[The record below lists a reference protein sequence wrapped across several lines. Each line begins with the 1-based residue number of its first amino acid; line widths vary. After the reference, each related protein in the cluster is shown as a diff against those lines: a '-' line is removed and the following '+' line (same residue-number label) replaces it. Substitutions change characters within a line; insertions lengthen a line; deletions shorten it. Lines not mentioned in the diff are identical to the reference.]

1 MVRIRSLWERL
12 TSTLWFVPGAMVA
25 AAVALFVLTLQW
37 DQSLRGGFSGM
48 PLIFT
53 GGPTAARSVLSAI
66 AGSIMTVA
74 ATTFSL
80 TIVALQL
87 ASSQYS
93 PRVLRNFT
101 SDLGVQVVLGTFI
114 ATFLYSLLVL
124 RVVRAAQDGA
134 PTFVPVI
141 SVTAAVVMALVSV
154 GLLVYFI
161 QHIASIIQSSTIVE
175 RAQKDAVEA
184 MSRLKNLEPSRRP
197 PKLDRRFLQAI
208 SAAGEFEVVRAERSG
223 YVQYL
228 DEESLV
234 RAVARM
240 NGPEAVEA
248 RFGPGHFVSAGMP
261 LVKVWPTPKGGL
273 SEDARKKVREAYS
286 FGKER
291 SFRQDFAFGL
301 RQLSDIA
308 LKGLSPGVNDP
319 TTAMQAMDR
328 MEAILVA
335 LATKTMPPRVREEK
349 VGGRILLLKVGHYD
363 FDDVVG
369 LAFDQIRRAA
379 FASGQVAVLERL
391 LEILARLAREHEVQ
405 GRTKALW
412 SRAFA
417 VARLA
422 PKQISDPCD
431 ATNLVLRTVALVPD
445 LPAAGRPETLDRD
458 LEFIASTSEGLPG
471 GEDIRRAVW
480 DALKTA
486 RKGAGARARPPRER
500 LRDSNSPRTR

>member
-1 MVRIRSLWERL
+1 MGANRPKDRRGDSVGRLGSLWERVS
-12 TSTLWFVPGAMVA
+12 STFWFVPGAMVA
-25 AAVALFVLTLQW
+25 ASAVLFAATLQW
-37 DQSLRGGFSGM
+37 DQSLRGNFSGM

-66 AGSIMTVA
+66 AGSIITVA

-101 SDLGVQVVLGTFI
+101 SDLGVQIVRVTFI
-114 ATFLYSLLVL
+114 ATFLYALLVL
-124 RVVRAAQDGA
+124 RVIRTSVDGT

-141 SVTAAVVMALVSV
+141 SVTTAVVMALVSV

-161 QHIASIIQSSTIVE
+161 QHIASIIQSSTIVQRAEHDALKAVSDLADLDHAHPQE
-175 RAQKDAVEA
+175 RE
-184 MSRLKNLEPSRRP
+184 LE
-197 PKLDRRFLQAI
+197 RRFDRAV
-208 SAAGEFEVVRAERSG
+208 SAGGEPGVVRAERSG
-223 YVQYL
+223 YLQYL
-228 DEESLV
+228 DADALV
-234 RAVARM
+234 EAVAESCD
-240 NGPEAVEA
+240 PEAVEVPI
-248 RFGPGHFVSAGMP
+248 GPGHFVATGLP
-261 LVKVWPTPKGGL
+261 IAKVWPAPEGGL
-273 SEDARKKVREAYS
+273 HPDAYGDVRDAFL

-328 MEAILVA
+328 MEAILSA
-335 LATKTMPPRVREEK
+335 LATKKLPPRDRE
-349 VGGRILLLKVGHYD
+349 VGAKGSAPLLRVGHYG

-379 FASGQVAVLERL
+379 FTSGQVAVLERL
-391 LEILARLAREHEVQ
+391 LEILDRLAAEHDCPERQ
-405 GRTKALW
+405 AALW

-417 VARLA
+417 IARLA
-422 PKQISDPCD
+422 PNLVADPHD
-431 ATNLVLRTVALVPD
+431 ARNLVLRTAELASR
-445 LPAAGRPETLDRD
+445 LPETCRPEIFDGD
-458 LEFIASTSEGLPG
+458 LEILIEASEGLPN
-471 GEDIRRAVW
+471 EVAIREAAR
-480 DALKTA
+480 DA
-486 RKGAGARARPPRER
+486 RGAF
-500 LRDSNSPRTR
+500 

>member
-1 MVRIRSLWERL
+1 
-12 TSTLWFVPGAMVA
+12 MVA
-25 AAVALFVLTLQW
+25 ATVVLFAGTLQW
-37 DQSLRGGFSGM
+37 DQSLQGNFSSM

-66 AGSIMTVA
+66 AGSIITVA

-101 SDLGVQVVLGTFI
+101 SDVGVQVVLGTFI
-114 ATFLYSLLVL
+114 STFLYALLVL
-124 RVVRAAQDGA
+124 RVIRASVDGE

-141 SVTAAVVMALVSV
+141 SVTTAVVMALLSV
-154 GLLVYFI
+154 GVLVYFV

-175 RAQKDAVEA
+175 RAQKDTLKSL
-184 MSRLKNLEPSRRP
+184 SRLEDLGSTELP
-197 PKLDRRFLQAI
+197 PEGELGRRFGRVV
-208 SAAGEFEVVRAERSG
+208 SAGGDPDVVRAERSG

-228 DEESLV
+228 DADALAG
-234 RAVARM
+234 AVA
-240 NGPEAVEA
+240 GACDPAAIEVP
-248 RFGPGHFVSAGMP
+248 FGPGYFVAAGLP
-261 LVKVWPTPKGGL
+261 LAKVWPAPKGGL
-273 SEDARKKVREAYS
+273 GHDARKDVRGAFF

-328 MEAILVA
+328 MEAILAA
-335 LATKTMPPRVREEK
+335 LAEKRLPPRLREVES
-349 VGGRILLLKVGHYD
+349 GGSVLLLRVGRYG

-379 FASGQVAVLERL
+379 FTSGQVAVLERL
-391 LEILARLAREHEVQ
+391 LEILDRLATEHDSPE
-405 GRTKALW
+405 RRAALW
-412 SRAFA
+412 RRAFA

-422 PKQISDPCD
+422 PSLVSDPQD
-431 ATNLVLRTVALVPD
+431 ASNLLLRAVELASH
-445 LPAAGRPETLDRD
+445 LPASGRPGTLDGD
-458 LEFIASTSEGLPG
+458 LEALIGASEGLPG
-471 GEDIRRAVW
+471 GEVIRETVRE
-480 DALKTA
+480 A
-486 RKGAGARARPPRER
+486 RLTP
-500 LRDSNSPRTR
+500 

>member
-1 MVRIRSLWERL
+1 MGKLGSLWERVR
-12 TSTLWFVPGAMVA
+12 STFWFVPGAMVA
-25 AAVALFVLTLQW
+25 ATVVLFAATLQW
-37 DQSLRGGFSGM
+37 DQSLRGNFSSM

-66 AGSIMTVA
+66 AGSIITVA

-101 SDLGVQVVLGTFI
+101 SDMGVQVVLGTFI
-114 ATFLYSLLVL
+114 STFLYALLVL
-124 RVVRAAQDGA
+124 RVIRASVDGA
-134 PTFVPVI
+134 PTFVPVVSVTTAVMMALI
-141 SVTAAVVMALVSV
+141 SVGV
-154 GLLVYFI
+154 LVYFV

-175 RAQKDAVEA
+175 RAQEDTLKSV
-184 MSRLKNLEPSRRP
+184 SRLEDLGSADLPPEREMEVRFDRAASAGGEP
-197 PKLDRRFLQAI
+197 A
-208 SAAGEFEVVRAERSG
+208 VVRAERSG

-228 DEESLV
+228 DAEALFE
-234 RAVARM
+234 AVA
-240 NGPEAVEA
+240 GSHAPEAVEVP
-248 RFGPGHFVSAGMP
+248 FGPGHFVAAGLP
-261 LVKVWPTPKGGL
+261 VVKIWPAPKGGL
-273 SEDARKKVREAYS
+273 GPDVLADVRDA
-286 FGKER
+286 FFLGKER

-328 MEAILVA
+328 MEAILTA
-335 LATKTMPPRVREEK
+335 LATKRLPPRVRE
-349 VGGRILLLKVGHYD
+349 VGAGGSSVLLKVGHYG

-379 FASGQVAVLERL
+379 FTSGQMAVLERL
-391 LEILARLAREHEVQ
+391 LEILDRLFQEHAVLE
-405 GRTKALW
+405 RRAALW

-422 PKQISDPCD
+422 SNLIADPRD
-431 ATNLVLRTVALVPD
+431 AQNLILRAVGLAARLGAGGHPD
-445 LPAAGRPETLDRD
+445 MLDGD
-458 LEFIASTSEGLPG
+458 LEALLKASEGLPG
-471 GEDIRRAVW
+471 EMEICEVVREVR
-480 DALKTA
+480 
-486 RKGAGARARPPRER
+486 GAAGRGRPGV
-500 LRDSNSPRTR
+500 

>member
-1 MVRIRSLWERL
+1 MGRLGSLWERAS
-12 TSTLWFVPGAMVA
+12 STFWFVPGAMVA
-25 AAVALFVLTLQW
+25 AAAALFVVTLQW

-66 AGSIMTVA
+66 AGSVITVA

-101 SDLGVQVVLGTFI
+101 SDLGVQVVLGAFI

-141 SVTAAVVMALVSV
+141 SVTAAVVMALLSV
-154 GLLVYFI
+154 GFLVYFI
-161 QHIASIIQSSTIVE
+161 QHIASLIQSSTIVE
-175 RAQKDAVEA
+175 RAQRDAVGSV
-184 MSRLKNLEPSRRP
+184 SRLEDLDPARRP
-197 PKLDRRFLQAI
+197 PQEELENRFGREA
-208 SAAGEFEVVRAERSG
+208 SAGGEPEVVRAGRSG

-228 DEESLV
+228 DADALV
-234 RAVARM
+234 GAVAKD
-240 NGPEAVEA
+240 GKPTAVEVPS
-248 RFGPGHFVSAGMP
+248 GPGYFVAAGMP
-261 LVKVWPTPKGGL
+261 LVKVWPAPEGGL
-273 SEDARKKVREAYS
+273 GPDAREDARDAFF

-328 MEAILVA
+328 MEAIFAA
-335 LATKTMPPRVREEK
+335 LAPKALPPRVRE
-349 VGGRILLLKVGHYD
+349 VRANGSSLLLKVGHYD

-391 LEILARLAREHEVQ
+391 LEILDRLAAEHGAGERRE
-405 GRTKALW
+405 AIW

-422 PKQISDPCD
+422 PDLIPDPHD
-431 ATNLVLRTVALVPD
+431 AQNLVLRALRLASR
-445 LPAAGRPETLDRD
+445 LPHDGRPKTLGGD
-458 LEFIASTSEGLPG
+458 LEALIGASEGLPDEG
-471 GEDIRRAVW
+471 AIREAAR
-480 DALKTA
+480 DA
-486 RKGAGARARPPRER
+486 RGA
-500 LRDSNSPRTR
+500 S

>member
-1 MVRIRSLWERL
+1 MGGLGSLWEKVR
-12 TSTLWFVPGAMVA
+12 STFWFVPGAMVA
-25 AAVALFVLTLQW
+25 GAMALFVFTLQW
-37 DQSLRGGFSGM
+37 DQSLRGSFSGM

-66 AGSIMTVA
+66 AGSIITVA

-141 SVTAAVVMALVSV
+141 SVTVAVVMALLSV
-154 GLLVYFI
+154 GLLVYFV
-161 QHIASIIQSSTIVE
+161 QHIASLIQSSTIVE
-175 RAQKDAVEA
+175 RAQRDAVESL
-184 MSRLKNLEPSRRP
+184 SRLEDLDSTRRP
-197 PKLDRRFLQAI
+197 PQEELEDRFGRTV
-208 SAAGEFEVVRAERSG
+208 SAGGEPEVVRAKRSG
-223 YVQYL
+223 YVQYVNA
-228 DEESLV
+228 DALV
-234 RAVARM
+234 KALAK
-240 NGPEAVEA
+240 GGDPAAVEA
-248 RFGPGHFVSAGMP
+248 PFGPGYFVAAGMP
-261 LVKVWPTPKGGL
+261 LAKVWPAPKGGL
-273 SEDARKKVREAYS
+273 GPEARENVRDAFF

-328 MEAILVA
+328 MEAIFAALVPKA
-335 LATKTMPPRVREEK
+335 LPPSVREMPAN
-349 VGGRILLLKVGHYD
+349 GSAPLLKVGHYG

-391 LEILARLAREHEVQ
+391 LEILDRLAAEHEAPE
-405 GRTKALW
+405 RREALW
-412 SRAFA
+412 ARAFA

-422 PKQISDPCD
+422 PSLIADPRD
-431 ATNLVLRTVALVPD
+431 AQNLVLRTLELASR
-445 LPAAGRPETLDRD
+445 LPGTRRPKTLDGD
-458 LEFIASTSEGLPG
+458 LEALITASEGLPG
-471 GEDIRRAVW
+471 EEEILEA
-480 DALKTA
+480 A
-486 RKGAGARARPPRER
+486 REAREG
-500 LRDSNSPRTR
+500 S